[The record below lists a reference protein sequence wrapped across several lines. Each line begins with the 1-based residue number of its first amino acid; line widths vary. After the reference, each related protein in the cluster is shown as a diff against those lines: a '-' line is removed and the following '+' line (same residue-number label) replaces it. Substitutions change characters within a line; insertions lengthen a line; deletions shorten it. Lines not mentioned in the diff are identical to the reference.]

1 MIIQNISV
9 ALLASTLNFC
19 WEKKRRKP
27 SREAL
32 KFDVTIKGSVSQFA
46 SDQPVKK
53 AANDLGFF
61 LQVFT
66 PNKVMSFC
74 CLLVRR
80 GMKIPTVPHF
90 N

>member
-9 ALLASTLNFC
+9 ALSASTLNFC

-32 KFDVTIKGSVSQFA
+32 KSDVTIKGSVSQFA

-53 AANDLGFF
+53 AANDLDFF

-66 PNKVMSFC
+66 PSDEFLLSGSQEGHENSHCSSF
-74 CLLVRR
+74 
-80 GMKIPTVPHF
+80 
-90 N
+90 